1 MSSMSASNVP
11 GMIWTEPATGGT
23 RTLLSREK
31 VVRAAIDL
39 LDADGISGLSMRKL
53 GTELGAPA
61 TTLYWHVNNKQ
72 QLLDLAFD
80 EVMGELPEPLAAAT
94 GDWRTD
100 IVAAM
105 NSLRA
110 MMLRHRWYPA
120 LFSTRPSV
128 GPRALHFWAGFAELF
143 GRAGFSG
150 AAVDHAFCM
159 ISDYVVG
166 TTAIQVSYDQW
177 QRSGAAALASI
188 HRYVLE
194 TVSQYPTY
202 EGRLKDYIAV
212 TDPDTR
218 RDQRFAFALERML
231 DGLAVYLAAPT
242 GTAEGEGRPLPDSPS
257 ARRRSGGR

>member
-1 MSSMSASNVP
+1 MSASQVP
-11 GMIWTEPATGGT
+11 GMVWTELPTTGAA

-39 LDADGISGLSMRKL
+39 LDAEGVAGLSMRKL
-53 GTELGAPA
+53 GTALEVPA
-61 TTLYWHVNNKQ
+61 TTLYWHINNKE

-80 EVMGELPEPLAAAT
+80 DVMGELTDPLAEAT

-100 IVAAM
+100 IAAAM
-105 NSLRA
+105 NALRA

-128 GPRALHFWAGFAELF
+128 GPRALRFWAGLAELF

-166 TTAIQVSYDQW
+166 TTAIQVSYDHW
-177 QRSGAAALASI
+177 QRSGDAEQAAI
-188 HRYVLE
+188 HRYVLDA
-194 TVSQYPTY
+194 VRQYPTY

-218 RDQRFAFALERML
+218 RDQRYAFALERML
-231 DGLAVYLAAPT
+231 DGLAAHLAAST
-242 GTAEGEGRPLPDSPS
+242 DTAE
-257 ARRRSGGR
+257 